1 MLFFSLA
8 GQLLVDRLVERPG
21 RFARAVSAIAGALA
35 LGRGL
40 RRAPSG
46 VPTRRSAARVHA
58 SGHFI
63 QARFATREPTPEQ
76 LEVAVAAL
84 DAVLAAERG

>member
-1 MLFFSLA
+1 MVFFSLA
-8 GQLLVDRLVERPG
+8 GQLTLDRVVERPG
-21 RFARAVSAIAGALA
+21 RLARAVSAIAGLSLSVEVFVAA
-35 LGRGL
+35 ERRPDSAIGR
-40 RRAPSG
+40 A
-46 VPTRRSAARVHA
+46 VHA

-84 DAVLAAERG
+84 DAVLAAERS